1 MAGLAGAD
9 AASARAGANDGGEGA
24 SGAYAY
30 AGGQASP
37 LFLSDKQGEAAK
49 AKAGERRSAADYY
62 GTTGPRLWAGKD
74 AGGFDAGAGDVT
86 NYFIIKDSFQ
96 FGYYPGTPGNEVEYL
111 DENVSYGNSYSYWVK
126 ANDGENDSDTVG
138 PLVADLTD
146 APDGGPLAF
155 APDSPLAGDP
165 YYDPVDG
172 NDAAAA
178 PFGEVGW
185 GASGTKPARGITCK
199 PNPVT
204 GTATFTITLPAACAV
219 KLDVYDLSG
228 RRVDTVLS
236 KTVKAGGETVLWRP
250 AVPTG
255 VYIYRLVT
263 PRRQYSG
270 KVVVAR

>member
-1 MAGLAGAD
+1 M
-9 AASARAGANDGGEGA
+9 
-24 SGAYAY
+24 
-30 AGGQASP
+30 
-37 LFLSDKQGEAAK
+37 
-49 AKAGERRSAADYY
+49 
-62 GTTGPRLWAGKD
+62 
-74 AGGFDAGAGDVT
+74 
-86 NYFIIKDSFQ
+86 
-96 FGYYPGTPGNEVEYL
+96 

-185 GASGTKPARGITCK
+185 GASGTKPARVITCK